1 MKYFI
6 LTLIMAMGLAVL
18 AADVVFSYTL
28 NEPELKTANGY
39 SHLKLDG
46 AQSWGT
52 PGSPDLPWYGTKILL
67 PIGEEAV
74 DIQVEFS
81 SPQTLTLTLPVAP
94 LQPQYPAFQHC
105 GSPKASAG
113 PSHLRKHYPLSGY
126 ASQWP

>member
-46 AQSWGT
+46 AQSWEPRAALTCLGMA
-52 PGSPDLPWYGTKILL
+52 PKSFSPLEKKLWISMWNS
-67 PIGEEAV
+67 V
-74 DIQVEFS
+74 
-81 SPQTLTLTLPVAP
+81 P
-94 LQPQYPAFQHC
+94 LKP
-105 GSPKASAG
+105 
-113 PSHLRKHYPLSGY
+113 
-126 ASQWP
+126 